1 MYMSVNLRAESEGKN
16 RMESIC
22 SIQENIMKCIS
33 VYVKKGAE
41 VRRQKND
48 WSSCMEEAILR
59 KVLFDSP

>member
-1 MYMSVNLRAESEGKN
+1 
-16 RMESIC
+16 MESIC

-59 KVLFDSP
+59 KVLFDIP